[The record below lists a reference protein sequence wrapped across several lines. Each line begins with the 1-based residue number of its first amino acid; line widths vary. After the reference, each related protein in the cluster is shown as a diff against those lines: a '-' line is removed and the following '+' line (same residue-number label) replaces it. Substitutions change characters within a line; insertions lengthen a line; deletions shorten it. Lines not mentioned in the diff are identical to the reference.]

1 MLLLTALKRMILVS
15 KQDRVVR
22 VDAVI
27 LFFTALFAT
36 TCIINLTGFEGRKI
50 GVV

>member
-1 MLLLTALKRMILVS
+1 MLLLTALRRMILVS

-27 LFFTALFAT
+27 LFFRGAFRYHVYHQL
-36 TCIINLTGFEGRKI
+36 NWD
-50 GVV
+50 